1 MEYKKMSL
9 EKLQYKSIHTAE
21 HIAHSAEVK
30 NAKTIFDVEKTFVP
44 ELTEKMVMEDPEH
57 LVRLL
62 GKNGELLEKKY
73 RYLLSKEDLLKGY
86 YYMVLSRQQD
96 TYMTQLQRQGRMYTF
111 AGNFG
116 EEALQT
122 GVGLAMKAGDWFVP
136 AFRSNATMLML
147 GVPLIKQLL
156 YWNGQERGSQLEN
169 RGTSGVTVLPINIP
183 IGTTYSH
190 AAGIGYALRLQRREN
205 VAVAFVG
212 NGGTAEGEVYEAM
225 NFAAIWKWNVVFCV
239 NNNQWAISTPNSHE
253 SGSSTISA
261 KAKAVGMP
269 SYRVDGND
277 LLASYEVSR
286 KAFEW
291 ARSGNGPVL
300 LEFVTWRQG
309 PHTSSDNP
317 KIYRTSEMEK
327 IQESWEPMHRIEN
340 FLKSEGY
347 INDEEIARI
356 WETTMQE
363 VKQTYEESLKVLQS
377 TTDEIFDHTYE
388 ALTPT
393 LVEQKADLLAY
404 QSWRRSKGLEEIK

>member
-1 MEYKKMSL
+1 MPL

-21 HIAHSAEVK
+21 HIAHTDAASTT
-30 NAKTIFDVEKTFVP
+30 KTVFDVQRTDIP
-44 ELTEKMVMEDPEH
+44 ELTASMVMEDPEH

-62 GKNGELLEKKY
+62 GKDGELLEEKY
-73 RYLLSKEDLLKGY
+73 SDLLSREDLLKAY
-86 YYMVLSRQQD
+86 RYMVLSRQQD

-116 EEALQT
+116 EEALQV
-122 GVGLAMKAGDWFVP
+122 GVALALKPGDWFVP

-190 AAGIGYALRLQRREN
+190 AAGIGYALRLQRRES

-225 NFAAIWKWNVVFCV
+225 NFASIWKWNVVFCV

-261 KAKAVGMP
+261 KAKAVGIP
-269 SYRVDGND
+269 AYRVDGND

-286 KAFEW
+286 RAFEW
-291 ARSGNGPVL
+291 AREGNGPVL

-317 KIYRTSEMEK
+317 KIYRTSEVEK
-327 IQESWEPMHRIEN
+327 IQESWEPMQRIEK
-340 FLKSEGY
+340 FLKNKGY
-347 INDEEIARI
+347 ITDEKIKEI
-356 WETTMQE
+356 WELAMQE
-363 VKQTYEESLKVLQS
+363 VKQTYEESLKVLYS
-377 TTDEIFDHTYE
+377 TADEIFDHTYE
-388 ALTPT
+388 ELTPA
-393 LVEQKADLLAY
+393 LVEQKSDLAAY
-404 QSWRRSKGLEEIK
+404 QAWRRSKGLEEVK